1 MAVNKTIK
9 YLLFFFNFLFW
20 VSGCI
25 ILGVSIYMK
34 VSMDGNVVTSMAL
47 PGVDLMIAI
56 GVIIILLGFLG
67 CCGAIRESRCLL
79 LLFFISLLL
88 IFILLLAAGIL
99 AAVDKDKVNDWT
111 KERLNDLDRLPL
123 QDQTAEIKTD
133 VQKLEA
139 ELKCC
144 GLTRGPGDWGG
155 AIPSS
160 CHCNDHSQPCENIGG
175 QMFYSTPCSTLIIRV
190 LEDNMVVVLGIA
202 FAIAILL
209 IFGMAFAMTLY
220 CQIGKKE
227 GPTTA

>member
-25 ILGVSIYMK
+25 ILGVSIYLK
-34 VSMDGNVVTSMAL
+34 VSKDGNAVTGEAL

-56 GVIIILLGFLG
+56 GVIIMLLGFLG
-67 CCGAIRESRCLL
+67 CCGAIRENRCLL

-111 KERLNDLDRLPL
+111 KERLNDLLPL

-144 GLTRGPGDWGG
+144 GLAKGPEDWGG

-160 CHCNDHSQPCENIGG
+160 CNCNDTSQPCKTIAGH
-175 QMFYSTPCSTLIIRV
+175 MVYTTPCSTLIIRV

>member
-34 VSMDGNVVTSMAL
+34 VSMDGNV
-47 PGVDLMIAI
+47 
-56 GVIIILLGFLG
+56 
-67 CCGAIRESRCLL
+67 
-79 LLFFISLLL
+79 FFISLLL
-88 IFILLLAAGIL
+88 IFILLLAAGIV